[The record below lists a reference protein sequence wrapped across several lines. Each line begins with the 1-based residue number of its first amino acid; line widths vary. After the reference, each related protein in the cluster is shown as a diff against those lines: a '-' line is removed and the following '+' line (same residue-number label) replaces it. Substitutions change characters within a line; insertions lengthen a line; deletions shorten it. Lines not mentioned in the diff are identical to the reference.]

1 MSSSSSELLLMALLS
16 TQDESGPDFN
26 YFRCKRFEVTIDLKH
41 ARHIKYAKRTVFFLK
56 LLLRVSK

>member
-26 YFRCKRFEVTIDLKH
+26 YFRCERFEVTIDLKH
-41 ARHIKYAKRTVFFLK
+41 ARHIKYAKRTVFFFK
-56 LLLRVSK
+56 TVAKSF